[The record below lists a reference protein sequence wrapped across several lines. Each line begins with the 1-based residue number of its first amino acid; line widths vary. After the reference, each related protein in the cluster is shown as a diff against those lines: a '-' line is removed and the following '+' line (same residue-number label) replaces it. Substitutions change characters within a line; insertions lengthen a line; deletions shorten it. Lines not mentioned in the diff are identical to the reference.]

1 MERKC
6 LFSSSFWDLE
16 LGSSEEYLMLCYYS
30 TNHYSSLCGAYHLP
44 YRRIMSDIMLPL
56 DIIKAVNKRLEE
68 AGHLIYI
75 DSINYVINPY
85 LLLWQNLSNSK
96 ILKGIKLQYEKLP
109 AEAKKALDS
118 MQILTEVLKC
128 IKTHDESYMTH
139 DESSYNLNNNSNS
152 NSNSNNNNN
161 SNSND
166 AIGSHQ
172 NATQDKE
179 MNEEENIETEKNKT
193 DEREEIP
200 DLVKKEIDKLFV
212 RMLDL
217 GISREKSTE
226 LLQKLGADKVHT
238 ICEYVAKEGK
248 SNPHALFIKCAE
260 NYQLSTKKIIVHC
273 ETCKNGKIE
282 DLSIASLEDERD
294 LEFYRLK
301 YVQID
306 CPDCVSPDTL
316 KKYKNCLTEKNL
328 ILKYNSYKN
337 KYGGKKWIDYLSQ

>member
-30 TNHYSSLCGAYHLP
+30 TNHYSSLVGAYHLP
-44 YRRIMSDIMLPL
+44 YRRIVSDIMLPIE
-56 DIIKAVNKRLEE
+56 IIKAVNQRLED

-85 LLLWQNLSNSK
+85 LLLWQNLSNGK

-109 AEAKKALDS
+109 VEAKKALDS

-128 IKTHDESYMTH
+128 IKTHDESSMTH
-139 DESSYNLNNNSNS
+139 DESYPNSNS
-152 NSNSNNNNN
+152 NNNSNNNNN
-161 SNSND
+161 SNSNHNNND
-166 AIGSHQ
+166 AIESHLD
-172 NATQDKE
+172 AGHEKE
-179 MNEEENIETEKNKT
+179 ENEEENIENEKDKTE
-193 DEREEIP
+193 EGEEIP

-217 GISREKSTE
+217 GITREKSAE
-226 LLQKLGADKVHT
+226 LLTKLGADKVYT

-248 SNPHALFIKCAE
+248 SNPHALFVKCCE
-260 NYQLSTKKIIVHC
+260 NYQLATKKIPVHC

-282 DLSIASLEDERD
+282 DYSIASLEDERD

-306 CPDCVSPDTL
+306 CPDCVSPESL
-316 KKYKNCLTEKNL
+316 EKYKNCLTNKNL
-328 ILKYNSYKN
+328 ILKYNYYHD
-337 KYGGKKWIDYLSQ
+337 KYGGQKWIDC